1 MLSDAFERL
10 FARFSNLM
18 QGAQVEGVV
27 SPEGMVRAQIKKPVK
42 GAVGG
47 EIFLRES
54 REAR

>member
-47 EIFLRES
+47 EIFLRE
-54 REAR
+54 